1 MHLIWKA
8 TSKRLEFFSSVV
20 LINNLNFDTRWPGC
34 RILFVAF
41 CCEAMQLRKNQEKRN
56 HSFSLFSAFLISFN
70 EHTNVQH
77 NWNQGSRSSGLD
89 WFWTQNTG
97 GVGLIWSLSVTSG
110 GVQVGL
116 LVLKNFAVHAEQL
129 WLGHIGLLVV
139 DKIWM
144 QLQKN
149 NLICLSIL
157 WACMFASC
165 MALSCRRSWK
175 KTHLPYKQKK

>member
-1 MHLIWKA
+1 MHPIWKA
-8 TSKRLEFFSSVV
+8 TSKILECFSSVF
-20 LINNLNFDTRWPGC
+20 LMNNWNFNTRWPGC

-56 HSFSLFSAFLISFN
+56 HFFSLFSSFLFSFN
-70 EHTNVQH
+70 EHANVQH

-89 WFWTQNTG
+89 WFWIQNTG
-97 GVGLIWSLSVTSG
+97 GAGLIWSLSATLD

-116 LVLKNFAVHAEQL
+116 QVLKNFAVHGEKL
-129 WLGHIGLLVV
+129 RLGHIDLLVV

-157 WACMFASC
+157 WACMFFF
-165 MALSCRRSWK
+165 
-175 KTHLPYKQKK
+175 PE